1 ADEINRTSP
10 KTQASLLEVMEE
22 YQVTVDD
29 VTYKVPN
36 PFMVLATQNPVEYL
50 GTYPLPEAQLD
61 RFTLK
66 ISIGYPSPSDECLI
80 LERFKTDN
88 PLETLEPVADG
99 NYILKLQKLIRE
111 IHMDASLS
119 RYIVDIVGAT
129 RAHPDVVLGASPRG
143 SLNLYRVS
151 QAWAFYNGRNHV
163 LPDDIKK
170 MVVPVL
176 SHRVFLKQE
185 AKLKKITSGDILRD
199 IMRSVKVPA

>member
-1 ADEINRTSP
+1 MN
-10 KTQASLLEVMEE
+10 
-22 YQVTVDD
+22 
-29 VTYKVPN
+29 
-36 PFMVLATQNPVEYL
+36 VLYL
-50 GTYPLPEAQLD
+50 
-61 RFTLK
+61 K
-66 ISIGYPSPSDECLI
+66 
-80 LERFKTDN
+80 RFKTDN